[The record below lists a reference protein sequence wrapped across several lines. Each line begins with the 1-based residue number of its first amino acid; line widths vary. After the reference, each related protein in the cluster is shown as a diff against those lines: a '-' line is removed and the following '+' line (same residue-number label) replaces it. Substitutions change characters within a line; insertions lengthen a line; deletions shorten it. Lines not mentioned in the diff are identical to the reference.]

1 MLGFNL
7 SRLSWFNTY
16 CTELSLIWSCLVA
29 HSCLTLCDP
38 MNGSLPDSFVH
49 GIFQAN
55 ILEWVAMPSSS
66 GSSWPRDAITG
77 RQSLYPWTK
86 REAWCEKD
94 HTEKET
100 PHTFREKKA
109 ETPDGASNNGEV
121 QRESP
126 GWFCLTS
133 SLRKEE
139 KMPLKQNP

>member
-1 MLGFNL
+1 MLEFNL

-29 HSCLTLCDP
+29 NSCLTLCDP
-38 MNGSLPDSFVH
+38 MNRSLPDSFVH

-66 GSSWPRDAITG
+66 GSSWPRDAILVSCTG

-94 HTEKET
+94 HTVKET
-100 PHTFREKKA
+100 PYFQGEKA
-109 ETPDGASNNGEV
+109 ELQMVLLIMKFSERAQVGSV
-121 QRESP
+121 
-126 GWFCLTS
+126 
-133 SLRKEE
+133 
-139 KMPLKQNP
+139 